1 MKNHIS
7 GLLIAVSA
15 VVTILPRPA
24 AALPPVERHNWAAG
38 VAYGVG
44 RADVDFVDD
53 AITVDG
59 SRGGSPQFRIGKMI
73 GNHLMIGVANRQWM
87 DEGGLND
94 IKIRANT
101 QSALLM
107 LTAYPGSTTSW
118 TSGFYLQAG
127 YGFANAR
134 ISELERA
141 EGGVDEHG
149 NTYIVLRAEDEGGT
163 ALALGLGYEFR
174 LSRHFAAGVNVS
186 YNHLQIDGDIFE
198 SSTFYPG
205 GLNLNWYF

>member
-1 MKNHIS
+1 MTIRTP
-7 GLLIAVSA
+7 LAVA
-15 VVTILPRPA
+15 ALAAALFLPRSA
-24 AALPPVERHNWAAG
+24 SALPPVERHNWAAG

-44 RADVDFVDD
+44 RADVDFVNDD
-53 AITVDG
+53 FVVDG
-59 SRGGSPQFRIGKMI
+59 SRGGSPQFRIGKMV
-73 GNHLMIGVANRQWM
+73 GRHFMIGVANRQWM
-87 DEGGLND
+87 DEGGQRD
-94 IKIRANT
+94 VKIRSNT

-107 LTAYPGSTTSW
+107 LTAYPGKTTNW

-134 ISELERA
+134 ISGLERA

-149 NTYIVLRAEDEGGT
+149 NTYIPFYVKDEGGT
-163 ALALGLGYEFR
+163 ALALGIGYEIR
-174 LSRHFAAGVNVS
+174 VSRHFAAGVNIS
-186 YNHLQIDGDIFE
+186 YNHLQIDGDIFD